1 MSAGRFGEAL
11 SASAARALAGSN
23 PTQRTI
29 ESYLA
34 TLHLEDLAL
43 ACACADGN
51 EEAWEAF
58 VSAERPGLYRSAD
71 ALEAGGGA
79 RDLADSL
86 YAELFGIGAQGDA
99 RPSLFR
105 HYHGRSS
112 LATWLRAVL
121 AQRYVDRMRA
131 RQRLDPLPA
140 EETPQTLATAPPP
153 PDPDRERRCDLIT
166 RALEQAVAS
175 LPPRERLRLG
185 CYYAEGL
192 TLAQTGR
199 LLGEH
204 EATAS
209 RQLARTRKTIRT
221 TVERSLRDDAGLT
234 DAQIA
239 QCFAEIADDPGP
251 LDLSRLLDEA
261 GRKEAVHNRSKDE
274 GGS

>member
-1 MSAGRFGEAL
+1 M
-11 SASAARALAGSN
+11 
-23 PTQRTI
+23 
-29 ESYLA
+29 
-34 TLHLEDLAL
+34 
-43 ACACADGN
+43 
-51 EEAWEAF
+51 
-58 VSAERPGLYRSAD
+58 LYRSAD

-86 YAELFGIGAQGDA
+86 YAELFGVGARGDE

-140 EETPQTLATAPPP
+140 EETAQTLAAAPPR
-153 PDPDRERRCDLIT
+153 PDPDRQRRRDVIA
-166 RALEQAVAS
+166 RALGQAVAA

-204 EATAS
+204 EASVS

-221 TVERSLRDDAGLT
+221 AVERFLRADAGLT
-234 DAQIA
+234 DAQIT
-239 QCFAEIADDPGP
+239 QCFAEIAEDPGT
-251 LDLSRLLDEA
+251 LDLSHLLDEA
-261 GRKEAVHNRSKDE
+261 GRKEEEQNRSKDR

>member
-1 MSAGRFGEAL
+1 MSADRFAEAL
-11 SASAARALAGSN
+11 AASAARALAGSN
-23 PTQRTI
+23 PTPRTI

-43 ACACADGN
+43 ACACADSN
-51 EEAWEAF
+51 DEAWEAF
-58 VSAERPGLYRSAD
+58 ISAERPGLYRSAD

-86 YAELFGIGAQGDA
+86 YAELFGVGAHGDA

-131 RQRLDPLPA
+131 RQRLDPQPA
-140 EETPQTLATAPPP
+140 EETPQTLATAPPR
-153 PDPDRERRCDLIT
+153 PDPDRERRRDLIT
-166 RALEQAVAS
+166 RALEQAVGS
-175 LPPRERLRLG
+175 LPPRERIRLG

-204 EATAS
+204 EASVS

-221 TVERSLRDDAGLT
+221 AVERLLRGEAGLT
-234 DAQIA
+234 DAQIT
-239 QCFAEIADDPGP
+239 QCFAEIAEDPGT

-261 GRKEAVHNRSKDE
+261 GRKEAGQNRSKDR